1 MPTFTSGRPRSVEVS
16 SRATRY
22 VQRSEEHTSD
32 LQSRPHLVCRLLLE
46 KKKTCPTFR
55 NAFPE
60 FNPLDQQA
68 ILWILYRETALA
80 QIINN
85 KNVFSTDPF
94 FTYPEVITLE
104 KIGL

>member
-46 KKKTCPTFR
+46 KKKESMGDIRF
-55 NAFPE
+55 
-60 FNPLDQQA
+60 
-68 ILWILYRETALA
+68 
-80 QIINN
+80 
-85 KNVFSTDPF
+85 FSTFPDLQLSKVILPF
-94 FTYPEVITLE
+94 HIESVIVNSVTLTSLDMIQH
-104 KIGL
+104 IGNEFFNIY